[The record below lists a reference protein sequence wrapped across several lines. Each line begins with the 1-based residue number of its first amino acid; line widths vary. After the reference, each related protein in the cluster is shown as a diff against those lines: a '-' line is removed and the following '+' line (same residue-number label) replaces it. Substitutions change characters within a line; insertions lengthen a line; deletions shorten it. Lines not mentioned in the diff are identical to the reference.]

1 MVKYTGADV
10 QREAEAHK
18 EWARKRDREQFHEV
32 TRAQMQAHDEMRN
45 QELKARDVK

>member
-10 QREAEAHK
+10 RREAEAYR
-18 EWARKRDREQFHEV
+18 EWAKQRDREQFHQV

-45 QELKARDVK
+45 QELKARTK